1 MKNKFLL
8 SLLLLS
14 AVAAAVT
21 PLQAAS
27 HRCSN
32 ATAAGQ
38 WAYSYTGSIFTA
50 SGWVP
55 AAAVRPLSSGCSG

>member
-27 HRCSN
+27 QCPDLIR
-32 ATAAGQ
+32 
-38 WAYSYTGSIFTA
+38 
-50 SGWVP
+50 SGGFP
-55 AAAVRPLSSGCSG
+55 PQISRK